1 MFYKIQQKIKLD
13 QSVRFVGHSLPRL
26 EMSSY
31 TLLTKEVD
39 NSNPYNNNHNPY
51 SDTETHKKCIS

>member
-13 QSVRFVGHSLPRL
+13 QWVRFVGHSPPRL

-31 TLLTKEVD
+31 TLLTKEAD
-39 NSNPYNNNHNPY
+39 NPNPYNNNHNPY